1 MAFSLS
7 ITWGDILIDREKC
20 ELHVNKE
27 VICFDYAAYK
37 PEKKERRKTNEIKI
51 GIQKS
56 ITKSKKE
63 K

>member
-1 MAFSLS
+1 MPFSFS
-7 ITWGDILIDREKC
+7 TKWGDILIDREKC
-20 ELHVNKE
+20 VLHVYKE

-37 PEKKERRKTNEIKI
+37 SEEKERRKTNEIKI